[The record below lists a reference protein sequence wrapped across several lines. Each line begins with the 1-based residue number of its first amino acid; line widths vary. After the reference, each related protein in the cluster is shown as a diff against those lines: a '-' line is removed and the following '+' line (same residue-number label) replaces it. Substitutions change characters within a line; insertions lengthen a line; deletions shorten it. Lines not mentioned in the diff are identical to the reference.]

1 MYVLSNFEYEFQCD
15 FPFDLL
21 NIIYYKLYLAYSF
34 FYRIS
39 KIAIRVNIY
48 KFIREIFKFSYT
60 NIRGSRSIE
69 YQISSGTQSEI
80 LVYHT
85 FVSRML
91 KNSYTNDPNG
101 KNNLN
106 SIQVQC
112 HRQYAIVHRLK
123 SGDFTAK
130 SIRNLYRKYKIK

>member
-1 MYVLSNFEYEFQCD
+1 MCCRVL
-15 FPFDLL
+15 PFNIKVVALMLL
-21 NIIYYKLYLAYSF
+21 NVAVTPMGHRTYSI

-48 KFIREIFKFSYT
+48 KFIREIFKFSYA

-85 FVSRML
+85 FISRML

-112 HRQYAIVHRLK
+112 HRQYALVHRLK
-123 SGDFTAK
+123 AGVFTAK